1 MYYVKDSYVVGV
13 VNGVKKIS
21 AVIDADT
28 ASDLPAYNNCKG
40 IDGELT
46 LGTTAVVVSEGT
58 RYLMNSSGEWKEANF
73 GEAIRIKGRVNA
85 VSDLP
90 SVAKAGWLYFVG
102 LATDTECAEYV
113 YTEEEYW
120 EHIGEGIPIQ
130 IDDALSNSSE
140 NPVQNKVIT
149 QALNLKYDKK
159 SDISQFFPVVEQS
172 VYDEMTAEQK
182 AQYILISTYDDSQGG
197 GF

>member
-1 MYYVKDSYVVGV
+1 MYLVKEQHSIGTF
-13 VNGVKKIS
+13 NGVNKIA

-28 ASDLPAYNNCKG
+28 VSDLPLYNSCNG
-40 IDGELT
+40 VDGELS
-46 LGTTAVVVSEGT
+46 LGTVATVVSEGT
-58 RYLMNSSGEWKEANF
+58 KYLMNSSGEWKEANF

-102 LATDTECAEYV
+102 LATDPECAEYV
-113 YTEEEYW
+113 YTEEGYW
-120 EHIGEGIPIQ
+120 EHIGEGVPIQ
-130 IDDALSNSSE
+130 IDNELSQTSE

-149 QALNLKYDKK
+149 QALNLKYDEK
-159 SDISQFFPVVEQS
+159 SDISQFFPVVGQS
-172 VYDEMTAEQK
+172 VYDQMTAEQK

-197 GF
+197 GA